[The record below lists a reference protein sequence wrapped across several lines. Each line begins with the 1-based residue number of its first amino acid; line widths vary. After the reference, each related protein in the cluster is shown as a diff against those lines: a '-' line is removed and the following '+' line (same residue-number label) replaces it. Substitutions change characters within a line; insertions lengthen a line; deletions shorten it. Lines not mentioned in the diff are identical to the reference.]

1 MSIIIASTA
10 ASAAEPFTPKWLEGT
25 PGAPTFYIRAGDII
39 ERQLMEAEL
48 SGPAYNAGEIWP
60 WEKHGALIDGISAF
74 AGEDTAHLIALA
86 ETAAKGELVD
96 PAEIQLLQQV
106 TQTIAQ
112 HFPAYRA
119 LVERE
124 ERRRAV
130 LPMVAFCRYCV
141 DWENVEGRPVR
152 GINGQID
159 PATLTTIEPLL
170 LRVAGMEAYDRQ
182 YGLSA
187 RKNSD
192 APLKSGDD
200 QETSPSAE
208 PSETDGSSPGSDTE
222 KTPA

>member
-1 MSIIIASTA
+1 MTIIASTA
-10 ASAAEPFTPKWLEGT
+10 ASAAEPFTPKWLEGSA
-25 PGAPTFYIRAGDII
+25 GAPVIFIRAGDII

-48 SGPAYNAGEIWP
+48 SGPAYNAGETWP
-60 WEKHGALIDGISAF
+60 WEKHSALIDGISAF
-74 AGEDTAHLIALA
+74 AGEDTAHLVALA

-96 PAEIQLLQQV
+96 PGEVQLLQQV
-106 TQTIAQ
+106 TQSIAQ

-124 ERRRAV
+124 ERRRAI
-130 LPMVAFCRYCV
+130 LPMVAFCRYVVRWDNV
-141 DWENVEGRPVR
+141 DGAPVR
-152 GINGQID
+152 GINGFID
-159 PATLTTIEPLL
+159 PASLTLIDPLL

-200 QETSPSAE
+200 QETSPLAA
-208 PSETDGSSPGSDTE
+208 PSGTDGSSPEPDTP
-222 KTPA
+222 KIPG